1 MLTFIRIS
9 SILYLGKR
17 FQKIGGTFML
27 YEKDNCLCLR
37 SGSEILEIRSWGVNS
52 FRVRVTKYPTFSG
65 NENALTEE
73 LKNISPEIT
82 IENGHGQ
89 ITNGQLI
96 AKIDEF
102 TNLSFYNLK
111 GEVLL
116 SGYQRNRVDT
126 MNEGVDA
133 TKTSHFNSALNID
146 SREFKSNIGG
156 DYEIRMRFETR
167 IDEKIFG
174 MGQYQ
179 QDFLDLKNSKLELA
193 HRNSQASVPFM
204 LSNIGYGFLWN
215 NPSIGDVSFAKNVT
229 EWHSISA
236 KEADFWITAGDTPAQ
251 IEEQY
256 ANATGKVPMMPD
268 YGLGY
273 WQCKLRYRTQEE
285 VLNAAHEFK
294 KRNLPIDVI
303 VIDYFHWTK
312 SGEYNFDKKYW
323 PNVKQMTKE
332 LHEMGIKVM
341 VSVWPT
347 VDETSS
353 HYKEMNDNGYLVQVE
368 RGVPITMNFLGNNGF
383 VDFTNPDASKYVWNL
398 LKENYLDK
406 GIDLFWLDEAEP
418 EYTVYDFDNYRYY
431 AGSNLQV
438 GNMYPVKY
446 SKMVYDGLK
455 SANKSD
461 EIVNLVRSAWAGSQK
476 YGALVWS
483 GDIDSSFQSL
493 RNQLAI
499 GLNMGIAGIPWW
511 TTDIGGFHGGVNN
524 DPKFQELV
532 TRWFQF
538 ATFCPVMRMH
548 GDREP
553 HSLPLSD
560 IGGGKM
566 PSGGPTEPWSYGDT
580 SLGIMTKYMNLRE
593 NLKSYTKEAM
603 TSAHEKGTPVIRP
616 IFYDFEK
623 DDHSW
628 DIEDQYMFGNDI
640 LVIPIIFSSADKTTR
655 QIYLPKGTD
664 WVDSKTGTTS
674 KGGTTLTINTEL
686 ETIPVYI
693 RANKYSELKEAFE
706 VIK

>member
-1 MLTFIRIS
+1 MI
-9 SILYLGKR
+9 
-17 FQKIGGTFML
+17 
-27 YEKDNCLCLR
+27 YEKDRCLYLR
-37 SGSEILEIRSWGVNS
+37 NGKEILEIRPWGVNS
-52 FRVRVTKYPTFSG
+52 FRVRATKYPNFSG
-65 NENALTEE
+65 NKNALTEKLE
-73 LKNISPEIT
+73 ESSVDVLT
-82 IENGHGQ
+82 ANGHGQ

-102 TNLSFYNLK
+102 NNLCFYNQK

-116 SGYQRNRVDT
+116 KGYQRNRVDT
-126 MNEGVDA
+126 MKPGVD
-133 TKTSHFNSALNID
+133 TSKTSHFNSALNID
-146 SREFKSNIGG
+146 SREFKSNVGG

-167 IDEKIFG
+167 NDEKIFG

-179 QDFLDLKNSKLELA
+179 QDFLDLKNAKLELA

-215 NPSIGDVSFAKNVT
+215 NPSIGDVSFAKNIT
-229 EWHSISA
+229 EWHAISS
-236 KEADFWITAGDTPAQ
+236 KEVDFWITAGDNPAQ

-256 ANATGKVPMMPD
+256 ADVTGKVPMMPD

-312 SGEYNFDKKYW
+312 SGEYKFDETYW
-323 PNVKQMTKE
+323 PDVKQMTKE

-353 HYKEMNDNGYLVQVE
+353 HYKEMDEHGYLVQVE

-383 VDFTNPDASKYVWNL
+383 VDFTNPEAREYVWDL
-398 LKENYLDK
+398 LKKNYLDK

-418 EYTVYDFDNYRYY
+418 EYSVYDFDNYRYY
-431 AGSNLQV
+431 EGSNLQV
-438 GNMYPVKY
+438 GNIYPVKY
-446 SKMVYDGLK
+446 SQMVYEGMKKVGK
-455 SANKSD
+455 SN

-493 RNQLAI
+493 RNQVAI

-511 TTDIGGFHGGVNN
+511 TTDIGGFHGGVN
-524 DPKFQELV
+524 DDSKFQELV

-553 HSLPLSD
+553 HTLPLSSV
-560 IGGGKM
+560 GGGKM
-566 PSGGPTEPWSYGDT
+566 PSGGATEPWSYGNDA
-580 SLGIMTKYMNLRE
+580 LVVMTKYMKLRE
-593 NLKSYTKEAM
+593 NLKGYIKETM
-603 TSAHEKGTPVIRP
+603 SLAHEKGTPVIRP
-616 IFYDFEK
+616 IFYDFNK
-623 DDHSW
+623 DERAW
-628 DIEDQYMFGNDI
+628 NIEDEYMFGNDI
-640 LVIPIIFSSADKTTR
+640 LVIPILFSSNDRQNR
-655 QIYLPKGTD
+655 QIYFPEGAN
-664 WVDSKTGTTS
+664 WVDSKTGLLS
-674 KGGTTLTINTEL
+674 KGGTELEIYTEM

-693 RANKYSELKEAFE
+693 RENKYDALKEAFE